1 MILQGMLLGLS
12 LSFMIGPIL
21 FAIVQAGI
29 DRGFRAGLAVA
40 SGIWTCDVLYIL
52 LVRYGIDTL
61 AAVTALP
68 NFRFWAGIIGG
79 VLLIVFGINSLRPHK
94 LPTEDTEDTQAD
106 RLLDRLDGKE
116 APGVR
121 HNWQKLGLPGY
132 WLRGFLL
139 NLINPGTMFFWIGI
153 ATAVVIPNN
162 WSGPEITKFFSGMLG
177 TLIAIDTLKAYAAKR
192 LRNWLTPA
200 HTRRVNQGIGLMLLV
215 FGVMV
220 IARVFGK

>member
-1 MILQGMLLGLS
+1 MVLQGMLLGLS

-68 NFRFWAGIIGG
+68 NFRFWAGIAGG
-79 VLLIVFGINSLRPHK
+79 ILLLAFGLNSILSQK
-94 LPTEDTEDTQAD
+94 IPTEDTENTRAD
-106 RLLDRLDGKE
+106 RLLDRLDGPE

-121 HNWQKLGLPGY
+121 HNWQQLGLPGY

-139 NLINPGTMFFWIGI
+139 NLINPGTMFFWLGI

-162 WSGPEITKFFSGMLG
+162 WSGSEITNFFSGMLG

-200 HTRRVNQGIGLMLLV
+200 HTRKVQQGIGLMLIFFGILLIVKV
-215 FGVMV
+215 F
-220 IARVFGK
+220 AK